1 MGSVSGVTRHPS
13 ATGPPAPRYWLAV
26 ASFLIGFPLAAGV
39 SAQTQTPAPTITA
52 VAVGEKA
59 LTVAWSAPDGVS
71 ESDITAYDV
80 RHIESDAP
88 DKADANWTLKE
99 DAWLG
104 YELRAYIFGLTDGQ
118 SYDVQVRAVTSN
130 GDGAWSAPG
139 AGTPTDGGG
148 DRASA
153 IPVTLQVPAVAY
165 LSAGDSSDYFKIDL
179 SSESTLL
186 FFTNSSLADTVGEL
200 QSADGTPMDSNDD
213 AFFQLLSGRRGELFG
228 YEGFG
233 SNFFMARKGLDAGDS
248 RATAKLP
255 RQPGTPAATCSRH
268 TRTLV
273 RSRIG
278 PPTSTPARPEPRP

>member
-13 ATGPPAPRYWLAV
+13 ARGPPAPRYWLAV

-118 SYDVQVRAVTSN
+118 SYDAQVRAVTSN

-139 AGTPTDGGG
+139 AGTPTDAGG

-153 IPVTLQVPAVAY
+153 IPVTLQVPAVAGF
-165 LSAGDSSDYFKIDL
+165 SSGDTSDYFEIEL
-179 SSESTLL
+179 SAASSTLL
-186 FFTNSSLADTVGEL
+186 FFTNSLVADTVGEL
-200 QSADGTPMDSNDD
+200 QSADGAPLDSNDD
-213 AFFQLLSGRRGELFG
+213 AFLQLFSGRQGVEARDNGVQKPMAVRACGVRRRPPFLAAG
-228 YEGFG
+228 G
-233 SNFFMARKGLDAGDS
+233 SAWPAPVS
-248 RATAKLP
+248 I
-255 RQPGTPAATCSRH
+255 PGTAPPRTC
-268 TRTLV
+268 
-273 RSRIG
+273 
-278 PPTSTPARPEPRP
+278 ARRRPW